1 MADVLTKKTASP
13 DLVRKVLCTGLLKEV
28 LNGVDI

>member
-13 DLVRKVLCTGLLKEV
+13 DLVRKVLRTGSLREV
-28 LNGVDI
+28 LDGVDI